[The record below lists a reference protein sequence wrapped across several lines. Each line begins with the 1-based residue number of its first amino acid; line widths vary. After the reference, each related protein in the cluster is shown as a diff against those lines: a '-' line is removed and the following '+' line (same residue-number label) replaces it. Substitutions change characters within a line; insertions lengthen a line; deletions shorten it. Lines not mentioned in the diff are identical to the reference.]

1 MELNKFNKYIKSFES
16 NLFSADLT
24 EEEYQEILKLILD
37 KFLLLSKK
45 EQLIFLLTKIPT
57 SLEDIE
63 AKNEQNVL
71 NIELENKSEMIK
83 IRSLAI
89 RVFLIMFLL
98 SFIVILGMAIL
109 APSSTP
115 IIDINGFF
123 GNTFKMIDL
132 LFK

>member
-24 EEEYQEILKLILD
+24 DEEYQEILKLILD

-45 EQLIFLLTKIPT
+45 EQLIFLLTKIPS

-89 RVFLIMFLL
+89 RVFLICFYYLYSYSRNGYISTIIYAYVRYKWFLWKY
-98 SFIVILGMAIL
+98 I
-109 APSSTP
+109 
-115 IIDINGFF
+115 
-123 GNTFKMIDL
+123 
-132 LFK
+132 